1 MVHIGQKQ
9 IVIADLEQ
17 IPLGSALLSEILVS
31 ARFPGTV
38 TEVWNAHPAPVI
50 VTEFIRLVQIQR
62 VPESFQGC
70 FLPGLVCC
78 RPQLS
83 EPLIQSLVAD
93 IMGFSFPDNC

>member
-1 MVHIGQKQ
+1 MGHIGQKQ
-9 IVIADLEQ
+9 IVIADLKQ

-38 TEVWNAHPAPVI
+38 TEVWNTHPAPVI

-62 VPESFQGC
+62 MPERLQGC
-70 FLPGLVCC
+70 FLPGLICR

-83 EPLIQSLVAD
+83 EPLLQPLVAD
-93 IMGFSFPDNC
+93 IMGFAFPDNC